1 LTNPAEFGNGVGF
14 TQVAKDIGP
23 LEGYDMTLHGA
34 EVVKLG
40 LFSVNAV
47 FVKAVLVNAPFPPLR
62 LPLVAGLAAERM
74 DKLQLLPASGIPD
87 RIAEKPLCFF
97 FQFSYP
103 TFLMFLRALANQS
116 FNCRCVIPA

>member
-62 LPLVAGLAAERM
+62 LPLVAGLAA
-74 DKLQLLPASGIPD
+74 ASGIPD